1 MSRRLTT
8 HCIEGG
14 RLREGVRT
22 CYRVLNKD
30 RSNEDAHGLL
40 MECFVRLRPPRAA
53 GQGTAPVQILWAGAQ
68 R

>member
-1 MSRRLTT
+1 MSRRLAT
-8 HCIEGG
+8 HCIEGAS
-14 RLREGVRT
+14 RKAYEPAT
-22 CYRVLNKD
+22 WWLNKD